1 MLAERTSQILV
12 HIIGEY
18 VDTALPV
25 GSETIVRK
33 YRLPISAAT
42 GALAVLGPTRMRYS
56 RVIPA
61 VRYLSSLMGERVAR
75 LC

>member
-12 HIIGEY
+12 HVIGEY
-18 VDTALPV
+18 VDTAL
-25 GSETIVRK
+25 
-33 YRLPISAAT
+33 AA
-42 GALAVLGPTRMRYS
+42 LGPTRMRYS